1 MVVECQHC
9 AGTTLCQY
17 AVHFCDSLGIDKGES
32 FFTPDREVFEHW
44 LRCQRCGD
52 GYHRTERRKSFDQS
66 FDVTTW
72 CGRSVPSVT
81 GAVSSLFNRHLS
93 GLLIAGIAE
102 LQSAEPCPW
111 AS

>member
-66 FDVTTW
+66 FDVTTLVRPI
-72 CGRSVPSVT
+72 CAVCDGRGFIVVQPS
-81 GAVSSLFNRHLS
+81 
-93 GLLIAGIAE
+93 
-102 LQSAEPCPW
+102 P
-111 AS
+111 